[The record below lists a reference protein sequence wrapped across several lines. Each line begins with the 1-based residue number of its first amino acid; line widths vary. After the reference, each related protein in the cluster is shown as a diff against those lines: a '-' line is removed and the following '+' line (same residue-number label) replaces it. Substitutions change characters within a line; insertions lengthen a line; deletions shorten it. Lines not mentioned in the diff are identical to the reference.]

1 MIGRPQLIAQ
11 RRVEAK
17 VMVGAEEQI
26 GERTKMA
33 YPLRVAASDATIVG
47 VMVDSRYI
55 IGIDMTA

>member
-33 YPLRVAASDATIVG
+33 
-47 VMVDSRYI
+47 
-55 IGIDMTA
+55 